1 MKNIKKIIKILI
13 VGSIWTYIFVAL
25 VDPLFQHW
33 WRFSLLRGDDWQTIA
48 YYWNHG
54 GKFKTAN
61 DFALLGAIAALPI
74 VWVVGLIWAYKIK
87 YTELLLKPLEWMFD
101 RKYLADSGKRIVI
114 KNIGLQEEKESEAD
128 IIKKE
133 LKNIEKEIDNSK
145 ETAKIRENIAGQINQ
160 LKK

>member
-1 MKNIKKIIKILI
+1 M
-13 VGSIWTYIFVAL
+13 
-25 VDPLFQHW
+25 
-33 WRFSLLRGDDWQTIA
+33 
-48 YYWNHG
+48 
-54 GKFKTAN
+54 
-61 DFALLGAIAALPI
+61 
-74 VWVVGLIWAYKIK
+74 
-87 YTELLLKPLEWMFD
+87 
-101 RKYLADSGKRIVI
+101 ADSGKRIVI